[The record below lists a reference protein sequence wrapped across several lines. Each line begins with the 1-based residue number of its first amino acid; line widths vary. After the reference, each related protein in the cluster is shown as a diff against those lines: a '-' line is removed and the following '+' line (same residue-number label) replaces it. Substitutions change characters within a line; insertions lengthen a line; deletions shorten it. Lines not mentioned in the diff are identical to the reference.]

1 MRSDVAASGG
11 CQFREKTK
19 SLTCQLGRLYRI
31 ETDYGVVTVYFRFR
45 YEQHRQRLV
54 RSNQYWAL
62 LKWFNHWFGS
72 DGWVG
77 RYELMGWQTFPSGA
91 RFLVE
96 RFEPNEVG
104 AYILQAR
111 KSA

>member
-1 MRSDVAASGG
+1 MTPMPQKTNEGLSG
-11 CQFREKTK
+11 KI
-19 SLTCQLGRLYRI
+19 GRTYRV
-31 ETDYGVVTVYFRFR
+31 ESDYGVATVYFRFR

-96 RFEPNEVG
+96 RFEPNELG
-104 AYILQAR
+104 AFILEAR
-111 KSA
+111 ESA

>member
-1 MRSDVAASGG
+1 MTADSL
-11 CQFREKTK
+11 QFRRI
-19 SLTCQLGRLYRI
+19 GRKYRI
-31 ETDYGVVTVYFRFR
+31 ESDYGIATVYSRFH
-45 YEQHRQRLV
+45 YEPHTRRLI

-77 RYELMGWQTFPSGA
+77 CYEPMGWQTFPSGA

-96 RFEPNEVG
+96 RFEPNELG
-104 AYILQAR
+104 AFILEAR

>member
-1 MRSDVAASGG
+1 MSDNNGTS
-11 CQFREKTK
+11 F
-19 SLTCQLGRLYRI
+19 SPLGRTYRI
-31 ETDYGVVTVYFRFR
+31 ESDYGIAFVYAKFDCGTRTGQLS
-45 YEQHRQRLV
+45 QH
-54 RSNQYWAL
+54 NQYWAL

-72 DGWVG
+72 DGWAG

-96 RFEPNEVG
+96 RFEPNELG
-104 AYILQAR
+104 TFILEAR

>member
-1 MRSDVAASGG
+1 MRANVATSGI
-11 CQFREKTK
+11 FRFSEVAEF
-19 SLTCQLGRLYRI
+19 SLCPLGRTYRI
-31 ETDYGVVTVYFRFR
+31 ESDYGIAIVYSRFH
-45 YEQHRQRLV
+45 YEPHRQRLI

-77 RYELMGWQTFPSGA
+77 RYDLMGWQSFPSGA

-96 RFEPNEVG
+96 RFEPNELG